1 MKLPSLSQIDGGATI
16 KENVDKLSSSI
27 VLDEKWK
34 IYVDENGDLVA
45 SYDNKLAGTI
55 CKNRK
60 KFN

>member
-27 VLDEKWK
+27 ILDEKWK

-55 CKNRK
+55 CKK
-60 KFN
+60 PEEV

>member
-1 MKLPSLSQIDGGATI
+1 MKLPSLSQIDGGVTI

>member
-55 CKNRK
+55 FK
-60 KFN
+60 KPEEV